1 MHHLPRLDRKFYQS
15 FAVVHWTI
23 TFEDRS
29 TGWLDEAFHAF
40 FRELLLHAAARQGLF
55 CPAYC
60 LMPDHIHLMW
70 MGMKISTD
78 QIVSMRF
85 LRTHLATEFE
95 RSSRPTIQSNSKS
108 NRMTMFSARKIESE
122 TPLPKRAFTFCRI
135 RLRRNLS
142 PKSKTGT
149 GMEQSCRAIPR
160 SVRCKRSSGRCF
172 GSNTRNSGRQ
182 HHRSAV
188 FLI

>member
-1 MHHLPRLDRKFYQS
+1 MDDMHHLPRLDRKFYQS

-40 FRELLLHAAARQGLF
+40 FRELLLPAAARQGLF

-70 MGMKISTD
+70 MGMKISPD

-95 RSSRPTIQSNSKS
+95 RSSASDNPIKLQKQSHDNVLREEDRKRNAFAETCFYILSNPVEKKLVAKVEDWHWHGAIVPGYPTFRPLQEE
-108 NRMTMFSARKIESE
+108 FW
-122 TPLPKRAFTFCRI
+122 PLFR
-135 RLRRNLS
+135 
-142 PKSKTGT
+142 
-149 GMEQSCRAIPR
+149 EQYEKQREAAPS
-160 SVRCKRSSGRCF
+160 
-172 GSNTRNSGRQ
+172 
-182 HHRSAV
+182 
-188 FLI
+188 